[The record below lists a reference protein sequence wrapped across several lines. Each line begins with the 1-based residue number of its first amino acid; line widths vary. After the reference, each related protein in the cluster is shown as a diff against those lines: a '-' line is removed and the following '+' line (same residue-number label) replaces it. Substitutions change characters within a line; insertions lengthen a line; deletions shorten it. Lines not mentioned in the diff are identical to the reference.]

1 MTKTNGKSCD
11 FYFDLSS
18 PYSYLAATQ
27 IDALAER
34 VGAEVR
40 YRPVVLAAVFKA
52 TGNTMPAVVLPKARY
67 MMRDL
72 ERWAASY
79 DVPFRMTS
87 RFPVNALRTMR
98 AIVAAESEGKSREL
112 THRAYKALWVEDRD
126 ITTESE
132 LRALISD
139 VGANPDA
146 VLAAIETQPVKDRLR
161 AYTDE
166 AIARGVFGAPAFVV
180 QRDGGDELFWGN
192 DRLHFLEQALR

>member
-1 MTKTNGKSCD
+1 MTTTNGKSFD
-11 FYFDLSS
+11 FFFDLAS

-34 VGAEVR
+34 VGAEIR
-40 YRPVVLAAVFKA
+40 YRPMVLSAVFKA
-52 TGNTMPAVVLPKARY
+52 TANTMPAVVLPKARY
-67 MMRDL
+67 MLRDL

-98 AIVAAESEGKSREL
+98 AIIATAAEGKDKAFTL
-112 THRAYKALWVEDRD
+112 RAYQALWVEDRD
-126 ITTESE
+126 ITTDAE
-132 LRALISD
+132 LRSLLSD

-146 VLAAIETQPVKDRLR
+146 ILAAIETQNIKDRLR

-166 AIARGVFGAPAFVV
+166 AIARGVFGAPAFLI
-180 QRDGGDELFWGN
+180 QKDGGDELFWGN
-192 DRLHFLEQALR
+192 DRLHFLEHALQ